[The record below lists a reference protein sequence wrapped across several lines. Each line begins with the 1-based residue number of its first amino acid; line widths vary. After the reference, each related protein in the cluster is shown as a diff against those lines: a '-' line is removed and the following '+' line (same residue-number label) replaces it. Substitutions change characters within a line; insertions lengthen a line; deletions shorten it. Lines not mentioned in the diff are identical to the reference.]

1 MGLDLYKY
9 KLSKTEDTSKII
21 FIGKDEKEYQSL
33 FPLIKK
39 TELDDNYINDCINS
53 VLKKHDIKNWNI
65 EEAITW
71 NFDIDNPYIIVYSTN
86 TKKL

>member
-39 TELDDNYINDCINS
+39 TELSIIISKKEIDFSNFEEIFEFLEKLEPDNNYADELCCDS
-53 VLKKHDIKNWNI
+53 L
-65 EEAITW
+65 
-71 NFDIDNPYIIVYSTN
+71 Y
-86 TKKL
+86 